1 MSEKD
6 FKNFVVLPDEE
17 FEGLLRPI
25 STLLKWSLDDEGI
38 KALRGLF
45 PTEIRA
51 EAFMSATD
59 IAGQQSAKL
68 PTDLVAIYKQQVLRS
83 VAAKKHKALPPAP
96 VTSTPCQEQ
105 VRFFRFMRQLASGEY
120 RCTCGKSGLPKTLG
134 GCPNP
139 CECYVSAWNEPLTDE
154 DWNFGKSVSP
164 AQVIST
170 AADSM
175 PTSDPKEHD
184 LVWVEA

>member
-1 MSEKD
+1 MNYED
-6 FKNFVVLPDEE
+6 FKTAIEE
-17 FEGLLRPI
+17 IAPLLA
-25 STLLKWSLDDEGI
+25 WQLDDAVIQALRDIFPESIREKPFVDALGQALASGI
-38 KALRGLF
+38 RRPAELLPIYKREVLQAVAAEKPKAL
-45 PTEIRA
+45 
-51 EAFMSATD
+51 
-59 IAGQQSAKL
+59 
-68 PTDLVAIYKQQVLRS
+68 
-83 VAAKKHKALPPAP
+83 KAAP

-134 GCPNP
+134 GRPNP

-175 PTSDPKEHD
+175 PTSDPNEHD
-184 LVWVEA
+184 LVWVEAS